1 MDTAALKSIRFL
13 VFDFDGVFTDNRV
26 LVGEDGKE
34 YVLCSR
40 ADGLGVANLKRH
52 GIDCIVLSTETNPVV
67 AKRCEK
73 LKLDCYQGC
82 PDKWETLKNILKERD
97 IDRAHV
103 GFVGNDINDLT
114 CMENVGFAIC
124 VADASP
130 EIRAVSRLITSRRG
144 GEGAVREIC
153 DLLIQAQKADQ

>member
-1 MDTAALKSIRFL
+1 MDIAVLKNIRFL

-34 YVLCSR
+34 YVFCSR
-40 ADGLGVANLKRH
+40 ADGLGIANLKRH

-67 AKRCEK
+67 SKRCEK

-82 PDKWETLKNILKERD
+82 SDKWEALQRILKEKK
-97 IDRAHV
+97 IDQVHV
-103 GFVGNDINDLT
+103 GYVGNDINDLT
-114 CMENVGFAIC
+114 CMKNVAFAIC
-124 VADASP
+124 VADSSP
-130 EIRAVSRLITSRRG
+130 EIKSVARLITSRRG

-153 DLLIQAQKADQ
+153 DLLIQAQGTRE